1 MSRQTTPGATA
12 LWRVVGNKV
21 EAAYKR
27 TDQFEPR
34 RGLMDEWAKYLA
46 ARIGNALLTT
56 EAGVPVD
63 VTRRFETIL
72 DGADRRM
79 RVPRR

>member
-1 MSRQTTPGATA
+1 MSRQTTPGATE

-34 RGLMDEWAKYLA
+34 RGLMDEWVKYLA
-46 ARIGNALLTT
+46 ARIGNA
-56 EAGVPVD
+56 VVS
-63 VTRRFETIL
+63 
-72 DGADRRM
+72 
-79 RVPRR
+79 